1 VSFNLGV
8 QNYPGGYL
16 GGFGFGTVGI
26 YLYEDVY
33 YRQWITEIALAF
45 YEGRQDE
52 FVWLDLL
59 KQFRN
64 PEKQQ
69 ILPLN
74 FTKEII
80 DEISILYR
88 EEPIYKIV
96 DSETGELLDK
106 DQKLWEKVQK
116 DSRYLQIMDKVDRW
130 CHLLGT
136 VLIKVSFIDG
146 KGEMVKATEG
156 GKVQLDVLHGGVY
169 DIKYIDS
176 PFHIS
181 ELLIGFGQGFVGFN
195 RGSGP
200 LGQRRGGY
208 VAGIGSN
215 ATGGNQANP
224 ASVHGQISE
233 IYWSPESHKVT
244 QKEGDTEKVVHE
256 GENPYGRIPAVPFFN
271 SEPAHYY
278 FLPIN
283 EPLIYANHALNMR
296 ITDLNHIAKFQSFGV
311 PVLSGVER
319 GTSIRRGRPVDDF
332 NFFRAGS
339 ASRSNVGGAAR
350 FGQGTQH
357 RTFDNSYAFFAD
369 GNADANA
376 VGMSIGPD
384 TAIAVGEKG
393 DFKFASPN
401 ADILGLAS
409 TIQQI
414 QDWVRVNHG
423 LTAKGTKAEGGGGV
437 ESGFSKM
444 LSKIGVLEE
453 NIRRQKLFRE
463 REQQLFDVI
472 KELWNVHYANDGTQ
486 QFSEN
491 STLEI
496 TYVEPQFPVDP
507 LTKVNL
513 IEGQRK
519 IIETG
524 DKRAIK
530 ELFKHL
536 SEPQID
542 KMIKDYH
549 DDRMAQADRELEL
562 LEKQATKM
570 GELGLDF
577 NSSGQDGQ
585 NKFSSMTKAK
595 GADKAVSGQDNKL
608 KHSEDSSK
616 QKGKNLDFRK
626 QPKEVKA
633 AKPQGKEKEE

>member
-1 VSFNLGV
+1 MSFNLGV

-80 DEISILYR
+80 DETSILYR
-88 EEPIYKIV
+88 EAPIYRVV
-96 DSETGELLDK
+96 DKETGKPLEK
-106 DQKLWEKVQK
+106 DQKLWEQIQK
-116 DSRYLQIMDKVDRW
+116 DCRYLQIMDKVDRW
-130 CHLLGT
+130 CKLLGT
-136 VLIKVSFIDG
+136 VLIKVSFVDDR
-146 KGEMVKATEG
+146 GEMVKESEG

-169 DIKYIDS
+169 DVKYISS
-176 PFHIS
+176 PFYVS
-181 ELLIGFGQGFVGFN
+181 ELLIGFGQGFAGFN
-195 RGSGP
+195 RGAGP
-200 LGQRRGGY
+200 LGQQRRRG
-208 VAGIGSN
+208 VVTGIGAN
-215 ATGGNQANP
+215 AVGGSASNP
-224 ASVHGQISE
+224 ASVHGQITE
-233 IYWSPESHKVT
+233 IYWSPDQHRVSLVNEDETRDVIY
-244 QKEGDTEKVVHE
+244 E

-319 GTSIRRGRPVDDF
+319 GTSIRRGRPADDY

-339 ASRSNVGGAAR
+339 SSRSHVGAFAR
-350 FGQGTQH
+350 FGQGSQH
-357 RTFDNSYAFFAD
+357 RTFDNSFAFFAD

-393 DFKFASPN
+393 DFKFASPQ
-401 ADILGLAS
+401 ADIEGLAR

-414 QDWVRVNHG
+414 QDWVRINHG
-423 LTAKGTKAEGGGGV
+423 LMPKGNVENPMQ

-444 LSKIGVLEE
+444 ISKIGVLEE
-453 NIRRQKLFRE
+453 NIRRQKLFME
-463 REQQLFDVI
+463 REQQLFDTI
-472 KELWNVHYANDGTQ
+472 KGLWNTHYTEKGSM
-486 QFSEN
+486 QFSE
-491 STLEI
+491 SAALEI

-513 IEGQRK
+513 LEGERK
-519 IIETG
+519 IIESG
-524 DKRAIK
+524 DRRAIK
-530 ELFKHL
+530 QMYKHL
-536 SEPQID
+536 TDDQVDELIEN
-542 KMIKDYH
+542 YH
-549 DDRMAQADRELEL
+549 SDRLEQMDREVEIMKK
-562 LEKQATKM
+562 ESEAMK
-570 GELGLDF
+570 ELGLDYASQKQQGGSF
-577 NSSGQDGQ
+577 RASVQ
-585 NKFSSMTKAK
+585 AK
-595 GADKAVSGQDNKL
+595 GADKSVSKQDNRM
-608 KHSEDSSK
+608 KHSVDSSK
-616 QKGKNLDFRK
+616 QKGKNMDQRP
-626 QPKEVKA
+626 QPKEERAK
-633 AKPQGKEKEE
+633 KPQGK